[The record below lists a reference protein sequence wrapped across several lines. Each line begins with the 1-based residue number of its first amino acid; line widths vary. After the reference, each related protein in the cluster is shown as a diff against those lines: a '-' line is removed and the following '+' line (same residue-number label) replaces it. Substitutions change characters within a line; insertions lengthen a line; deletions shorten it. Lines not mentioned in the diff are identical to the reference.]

1 MVNYTLIMFG
11 EIIDNLSLQIGM
23 DLGSCSTLIYLKE
36 RGVVVEEPSVIAR
49 VKKRRWQ
56 KESRVLAVG
65 IRAREMAEREP
76 RGVEVV
82 WPIKGGMVDDYRAM
96 RVMMGEYLRAVYE
109 VPVKGLVVLK
119 PEAVV
124 AVPGAMTDVQ
134 LRAVIS
140 ILTDLGVGRVVLVNA
155 AVAAAA
161 GSGMAVERFAGLV
174 VDVGGGKTA
183 VSVVSN
189 GGVVV
194 ERSIGGGGISFDG
207 AIGDYIKMKYGV
219 LIGRMT
225 AERIK
230 IEAEKGKMVVRG
242 RDLESGLPKSIM
254 VGMGEVNEALS
265 LELTKVVRTIRGVL
279 DEAPPEITN
288 EVVRQGILLVGKGS
302 QVSGLRAMIEGET
315 KINCLPIEEAG
326 SAVIRGVALMVEDN
340 KLRRSIR
347 SVSGYGY

>member
-1 MVNYTLIMFG
+1 
-11 EIIDNLSLQIGM
+11 
-23 DLGSCSTLIYLKE
+23 
-36 RGVVVEEPSVIAR
+36 
-49 VKKRRWQ
+49 
-56 KESRVLAVG
+56 
-65 IRAREMAEREP
+65 
-76 RGVEVV
+76 
-82 WPIKGGMVDDYRAM
+82 
-96 RVMMGEYLRAVYE
+96 
-109 VPVKGLVVLK
+109 
-119 PEAVV
+119 
-124 AVPGAMTDVQ
+124 
-134 LRAVIS
+134 
-140 ILTDLGVGRVVLVNA
+140 
-155 AVAAAA
+155 
-161 GSGMAVERFAGLV
+161 
-174 VDVGGGKTA
+174 
-183 VSVVSN
+183 
-189 GGVVV
+189 VV